1 MPDRALPGLLLLI
14 GGNSSEELELHTL
27 VLVVSFTTTYVFL
40 AWKSVIS
47 TLFSSGRN
55 LLFAV
60 CSYYAYVYFGV
71 SLLLMLVFDEMSV
84 VADPF

>member
-55 LLFAV
+55 LLV
-60 CSYYAYVYFGV
+60 YGYANAYAAYFGV